1 MADPMV
7 NKTVD
12 AQDGTD
18 LTADNSRRWNGE
30 IEKTGGD
37 L

>member
-7 NKTVD
+7 DKTVD
-12 AQDGTD
+12 AQAGTG
-18 LTADNSRRWNGE
+18 LTADNSRRWSVE

-37 L
+37 R